1 MDKLILS
8 DNTEI
13 EILEGASIHC
23 ITVAVNDFAAYE
35 DLTKKL
41 TRKNLK
47 NIKFQTDDLI
57 TGTYTNMA
65 LTEPNY
71 EVTQMNGYLEI
82 CFGLEETIDEFA
94 MTEEM
99 KLAATYLTD
108 KQALTV
114 KNLYTDW
121 GDDAVGYSYS
131 LDNPYDA
138 RRKYNNRL
146 WKLKKAHKKQ
156 VDWYPGADPTLWMEI
171 IEGHEGTKD
180 DPIPVPDSVTTSG
193 FEYEYGKYYL
203 ENGAIYLAKR
213 EGKKDGEKEILYFAP
228 SSLVGLYFVIAE

>member
-99 KLAATYLTD
+99 MLAITD
-108 KQALTV
+108 
-114 KNLYTDW
+114 
-121 GDDAVGYSYS
+121 
-131 LDNPYDA
+131 
-138 RRKYNNRL
+138 
-146 WKLKKAHKKQ
+146 
-156 VDWYPGADPTLWMEI
+156 
-171 IEGHEGTKD
+171 
-180 DPIPVPDSVTTSG
+180 
-193 FEYEYGKYYL
+193 
-203 ENGAIYLAKR
+203 
-213 EGKKDGEKEILYFAP
+213 
-228 SSLVGLYFVIAE
+228 

>member
-13 EILEGASIHC
+13 EILDGASIHC
-23 ITVAVNDFAAYE
+23 ITVAVNDFTAYE
-35 DLTKKL
+35 NLTKRL
-41 TRKNLK
+41 TRENLK
-47 NIKFQTDDLI
+47 NIKIKTDDLI
-57 TGTYTNMA
+57 TSTYTNMA

-71 EVTQMNGYLEI
+71 KVTQMNGYLEI
-82 CFGLEETIDEFA
+82 CFGLEEVIDEFS

-121 GDDAVGYSYS
+121 EDDAIGYSYS
-131 LDNPYDA
+131 LDNPYDT

-146 WKLKKAHKKQ
+146 WKLKMAHKKQ
-156 VDWYPGADPTLWMEI
+156 IDWYPGAAPTLWTEI
-171 IEGHEGTKD
+171 VEGHVWTKE
-180 DPIPVPDSVTTSG
+180 DPIPVPNSVTTSG

-203 ENGAIYLAKR
+203 DNGKIYLAKR
-213 EGKKDGEKEILYFAP
+213 EGKKDGEIETLYFPP
-228 SSLVGLYFVIAE
+228 SALIGQYFVVVE

>member
-13 EILEGASIHC
+13 EILDGASIHC
-23 ITVAVNDFAAYE
+23 ITVAVNNFTDYE
-35 DLTKKL
+35 ILTKRL
-41 TRKNLK
+41 TRENLK
-47 NIKFQTDDLI
+47 NIKIKTDDLI
-57 TGTYTNMA
+57 IGAYTNMA

-71 EVTQMNGYLEI
+71 KVTQMNGYLEI
-82 CFGLEETIDEFA
+82 CFGLEEVIDEFSI
-94 MTEEM
+94 TEEM

-213 EGKKDGEKEILYFAP
+213 EGRKMEKKKSYTSLLLVLLDYIL
-228 SSLVGLYFVIAE
+228 

>member
-13 EILEGASIHC
+13 EILDGGNIHA
-23 ITVAVNDFAAYE
+23 ITVAVNDFTAYE

-41 TRKNLK
+41 TRENLK
-47 NIKFQTDDLI
+47 NIKFRANDLI

-71 EVTQMNGYLEI
+71 KVTQMNGYLEI
-82 CFGLEETIDEFA
+82 CFGLEEVIDEFS

-108 KQALTV
+108 EQALTV

-121 GDDAVGYSYS
+121 EDDAVGYSYS

-138 RRKYNNRL
+138 RRRYNNRL
-146 WKLKKAHKKQ
+146 WKLRKAHKKQ
-156 VDWYPGADPTLWMEI
+156 LDWYPGADPTLWMEI

-180 DPIPVPDSVTTSG
+180 DPIPVPDSVTVSG

-203 ENGAIYLAKR
+203 ENGKIYLAKR
-213 EGKKDGEKEILYFAP
+213 EGKKDGEKETLHYPP
-228 SSLVGLYFVIAE
+228 SALIGQYFVLVE

>member
-13 EILEGASIHC
+13 EILDGASIHC
-23 ITVAVNDFAAYE
+23 ITVAVNNFTDYE
-35 DLTKKL
+35 ILTKRL
-41 TRKNLK
+41 TRENLK
-47 NIKFQTDDLI
+47 NIKIKTDDLI
-57 TGTYTNMA
+57 IGAYTNMA

-71 EVTQMNGYLEI
+71 KVTQMNGYLEI
-82 CFGLEETIDEFA
+82 CFGLEEVIDEFSI
-94 MTEEM
+94 TEEM